1 MLFLLLSCCC
11 PHLLSPSPRAYVLLV
26 LHTQL
31 KCHFLLVVTCDS
43 SHCELFVP
51 KDKSQGLQEYLP
63 DAHKSGSPSI
73 PKGVKGLRETD
84 GEQQKQRWG
93 LSHFWLLQPYA
104 RKSTHRRHGD
114 SAGLSPAQHFLGAGT
129 GLNNSLVN
137 TEILGQARH

>member
-11 PHLLSPSPRAYVLLV
+11 PHLLSPSPRAYILLV

-51 KDKSQGLQEYLP
+51 KDKSQGLQDYLP

-73 PKGVKGLRETD
+73 PNGVKGLRETD

-93 LSHFWLLQPYA
+93 LSPPP
-104 RKSTHRRHGD
+104 
-114 SAGLSPAQHFLGAGT
+114 SATSGYSNPTQGKPL
-129 GLNNSLVN
+129 
-137 TEILGQARH
+137 TEDMAIQRG